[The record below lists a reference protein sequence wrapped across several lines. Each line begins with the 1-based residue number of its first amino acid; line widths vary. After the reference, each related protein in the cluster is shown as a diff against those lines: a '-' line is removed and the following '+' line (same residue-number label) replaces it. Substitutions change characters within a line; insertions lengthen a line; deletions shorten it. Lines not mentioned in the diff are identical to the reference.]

1 MAKHDAGYY
10 AAQFLNPIGPVG
22 LIYEGVSEGIAS
34 GREASAA
41 ADMSKANAAA
51 ARARATEQQ
60 AKADQAA
67 AAARQQL
74 AAAAKA
80 ERQASGTG
88 SAAGAAAGAAA
99 KARPTVAG
107 STLSISPG
115 VSSAGTS
122 MQTAYIVGI
131 LLVVAGGAYY
141 VYSKGKR

>member
-1 MAKHDAGYY
+1 MAKRT
-10 AAQFLNPIGPVG
+10 AADWFTTVVNPLGVPV
-22 LIYEGVSEGIAS
+22 LVYEEAAEAISTS
-34 GREASAA
+34 REASAG

-107 STLSISPG
+107 STLSVSPG
-115 VSSAGTS
+115 AVGTSS

>member
-1 MAKHDAGYY
+1 MAKHDPGYY
-10 AAQFLNPIGPVG
+10 AAQFFNPIGPVG
-22 LIYEGVSEGIAS
+22 LIYEGVAEGIAS

-60 AKADQAA
+60 ARADQAA

-99 KARPTVAG
+99 KARPSVAGG
-107 STLSISPG
+107 STLSIAPG
-115 VSSAGTS
+115 ASGTS

>member
-1 MAKHDAGYY
+1 MAKHDPGYY

-107 STLSISPG
+107 STLSVSPG
-115 VSSAGTS
+115 AVGTSS